1 MKKRDSV
8 SIFILI
14 DALGWDY
21 IKDRSFL
28 DDIAVTKRPVK
39 SILGFS
45 SGVIPS
51 ILTGKYPQEH
61 KHWSLYFYSP
71 KTSPFHWTK
80 HWLWLPKS
88 ILHSRI
94 ARKIIE
100 EISKRIMGYTGY
112 FETYAIQVP

>member
-1 MKKRDSV
+1 MESSSQINGMKCKRNTQDAIRNTYKNTV
-8 SIFILI
+8 SIFALV

-21 IKDRSFL
+21 IKDRPFL
-28 DDIAVTKRPVK
+28 NDIAVVKRPVK

-71 KTSPFHWTK
+71 KTSPFKWTR
-80 HWLWLPKS
+80 HIRWLPKR
-88 ILHSRI
+88 ILNSRI
-94 ARKIIE
+94 SRKII
-100 EISKRIMGYTGY
+100 
-112 FETYAIQVP
+112 